1 MKLGVLV
8 SSLPGMTSARNLSSF
23 LVPISPLINGK
34 VNNIRSNIRSP
45 TLPTATRPSC
55 CSLAQSRCIHLT
67 KRTEE
72 IVTNPENAVWDPVRE
87 FYFRKYSLFET
98 LGMDYEDKEADEFLA
113 RYFMFLGVSV
123 IAMGL
128 IFWSYYKPS
137 YMRMVHDWGKR
148 EAFRLVE
155 EREAAGLPVIDI
167 DYAPVEELLPYLPPE
182 WGMYT
187 CDVESDFTWYDRV
200 YQLYPAPQPTQ
211 FIGHKP
217 TILGAFEEHQRV
229 LNDGSKL

>member
-1 MKLGVLV
+1 M
-8 SSLPGMTSARNLSSF
+8 
-23 LVPISPLINGK
+23 
-34 VNNIRSNIRSP
+34 
-45 TLPTATRPSC
+45 
-55 CSLAQSRCIHLT
+55 T

-137 YMRMVHDWGKR
+137 YMRKCYST
-148 EAFRLVE
+148 F
-155 EREAAGLPVIDI
+155 
-167 DYAPVEELLPYLPPE
+167 
-182 WGMYT
+182 
-187 CDVESDFTWYDRV
+187 
-200 YQLYPAPQPTQ
+200 
-211 FIGHKP
+211 
-217 TILGAFEEHQRV
+217 
-229 LNDGSKL
+229 